1 MSEIFIGLMSGTSLD
16 GVDAVA
22 VDFATHPMRII
33 GEAFVPYDADIRA
46 QVLSLQAV
54 GHNELARSALLANRL
69 AHCYADAVA
78 AALQACQLSAT
89 AVRAVVCHGQ
99 TIRHAPQ
106 DGYTLQIGNL
116 ALLAELCGI
125 DVIGDVRSRDVAAGG
140 QGAPLVPAFHQA
152 LFASAELPRVILNIG
167 GIANLTRLS
176 PGLPV
181 IGFDTGP
188 GNMLLDAWIRRHQG
202 LDYDDGGTWAASGHC
217 QPALLAR
224 LLAEPYFAASLP
236 KSTGRDL
243 FDLPW
248 LEAHL
253 DAHSRQHGA
262 IAAADVQATLLML
275 TACSIADA
283 IRSCAAECREIYVC
297 GGGARNP
304 ALMQALAQQLPSTR
318 IDTTASL
325 GLPPQQV
332 EAAAFAWLGWCFSQ
346 RRAANLPEVTG
357 ARGFRLLGALYPC

>member
-16 GVDAVA
+16 GVDAVV
-22 VDFATHPMRII
+22 VDFAADPMRVV
-33 GEAFVPYDADIRA
+33 GEAFVPYDAAIRE
-46 QVLSLQAV
+46 QVLTLQGV

-69 AHCYADAVA
+69 AYCYADAVA
-78 AALQACQLSAT
+78 AALRVCGLQPGDVQ
-89 AVRAVVCHGQ
+89 AVVCHGQ

-116 ALLAELCGI
+116 ALLAELSGI
-125 DVIGDVRSRDVAAGG
+125 DIIGDVRSRDVAAGG

-152 LFASAELPRVILNIG
+152 LFASADVPRVILNIG

-176 PGLPV
+176 PGRPV

-202 LDYDDGGTWAASGHC
+202 ADYDAGGAWAASGRSH
-217 QPALLAR
+217 PALLAR
-224 LLAEPYFAASLP
+224 LLGEPYFAAPLP

-248 LEAHL
+248 LDQHL
-253 DAHSRQHGA
+253 TDHLRHHGP
-262 IAAADVQATLLML
+262 ISEADVQATLLAL
-275 TACSIADA
+275 TAISIADA
-283 IRSCAAECREIYVC
+283 IGRFAGECREIYVC

-304 ALMQALAQQLPSTR
+304 VLMQALADALAGQRL
-318 IDTTASL
+318 DTTAAL

-332 EAAAFAWLGWCFSQ
+332 EAAAFAWLGWCFSH
-346 RRAANLPEVTG
+346 RRAANLPDVTG

>member
-16 GVDAVA
+16 GVDAVV
-22 VDFATHPMRII
+22 VDFASHPMRVI
-33 GEAFVPYDADIRA
+33 GEAFVPYDADIRE
-46 QVLSLQAV
+46 QVLTLQAV
-54 GHNELARSALLANRL
+54 GHNELARSAVLANRL
-69 AHCYADAVA
+69 ARCYAGAVA
-78 AALQACQLSAT
+78 AALHACRLSASE
-89 AVRAVVCHGQ
+89 VRAVVCHGQ

-152 LFASAELPRVILNIG
+152 LFACSEVSRVILNIG

-176 PGLPV
+176 PGLQV

-202 LDYDDGGTWAASGHC
+202 QDYDADGAWAASGQCH
-217 QPALLAR
+217 PALLTR
-224 LLAEPYFAASLP
+224 LLAEPYFAAPLP

-248 LEAHL
+248 LDHHL
-253 DAHSRQHGA
+253 DAHNHHHGPLG
-262 IAAADVQATLLML
+262 AADVQATLVAL
-275 TACSIADA
+275 TAHSIAAA
-283 IRSCAAECREIYVC
+283 IRQVAGECREIYVC

-304 ALMQALAQQLPSTR
+304 VLMQALALQLPAAR
-318 IDTTASL
+318 IETTASL

-332 EAAAFAWLGWCFSQ
+332 EAAAFAWLGWCFTQ
-346 RRAANLPEVTG
+346 RRAANLPDVTG

>member
-54 GHNELARSALLANRL
+54 GHNELARSAMLANRL

-188 GNMLLDAWIRRHQG
+188 GNLLLNAWTERYLGEPMDRDGAWSAGGEVNAALLD
-202 LDYDDGGTWAASGHC
+202 
-217 QPALLAR
+217 R
-224 LLAEPYFAASLP
+224 LLADDYRSARPP
-236 KSTGRDL
+236 KSTGRA
-243 FDLPW
+243 PK
-248 LEAHL
+248 
-253 DAHSRQHGA
+253 
-262 IAAADVQATLLML
+262 
-275 TACSIADA
+275 
-283 IRSCAAECREIYVC
+283 RST
-297 GGGARNP
+297 RNP
-304 ALMQALAQQLPSTR
+304 AVNCATPDAT
-318 IDTTASL
+318 
-325 GLPPQQV
+325 
-332 EAAAFAWLGWCFSQ
+332 
-346 RRAANLPEVTG
+346 
-357 ARGFRLLGALYPC
+357 